1 MKGARRLTQHRILT
15 AYPGY
20 GESRCFLCSHC
31 LTTTIRPGFKTSQRS
46 QATMAAVVELE
57 VDEYRYDEDLGTWV
71 LVEEP
76 TLTDDPRTRRE
87 VHQRRSLRGWDLVT
101 CDETV
106 PGVVR
111 DLWQR

>member
-31 LTTTIRPGFKTSQRS
+31 LTTTIRPGFKTGQRS

-57 VDEYRYDEDLGTWV
+57 VDEYRYDERLACWV

-76 TLTDDPRTRRE
+76 TLTAEPRRRLD
-87 VHQRRSLRGWDLVT
+87 VHAHRQSRQWNLVT
-101 CDETV
+101 TDESL
-106 PGVVR
+106 PGVVKDVWAR
-111 DLWQR
+111 